1 MTKMTLVRNL
11 REEEFILVHGSP
23 RCQSMV
29 AWPHVFGKKT
39 PWQQEYVDMKY
50 RERQKGTGDKTLP
63 KTHLSDLLPPA
74 RSRLL
79 KFAEPRKIAPPDGD
93 QVPTP

>member
-29 AWPHVFGKKT
+29 AWPHVFGLNIMVVEGSSVPYGRKEAKREEKT
-39 PWQQEYVDMKY
+39 
-50 RERQKGTGDKTLP
+50 R
-63 KTHLSDLLPPA
+63 
-74 RSRLL
+74 
-79 KFAEPRKIAPPDGD
+79 
-93 QVPTP
+93 